1 MYICNVIEDPPCA
14 LPYIMYIHD
23 VQVTIVHYMTVK
35 TALRTHTANI
45 KTHKGPN
52 TAHVIWIE
60 SKPTLD
66 AEENSIM
73 RQTLHAS

>member
-45 KTHKGPN
+45 NPQG
-52 TAHVIWIE
+52 
-60 SKPTLD
+60 
-66 AEENSIM
+66 AEYRARDVDRE
-73 RQTLHAS
+73 QTDS